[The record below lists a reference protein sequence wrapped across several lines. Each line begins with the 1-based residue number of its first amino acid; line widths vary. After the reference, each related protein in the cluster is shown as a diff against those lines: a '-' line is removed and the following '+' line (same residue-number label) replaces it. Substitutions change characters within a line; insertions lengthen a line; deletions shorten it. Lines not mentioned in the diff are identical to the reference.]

1 MENIILKKINV
12 NEKWKMKKNKRR
24 RRKVTVK
31 RKTKNRNW
39 EITFVDMRVHFAS
52 VVFLFV
58 LRYFCISLVIELSSW
73 TFLIISVNNS
83 SCVLSVGLC
92 WRMYNISF
100 QHNLLSLSAES
111 KISTLLKSISWPSSL
126 LCVYT
131 WDCLSV
137 NWCSFILIL
146 QLRVVLP
153 M

>member
-1 MENIILKKINV
+1 
-12 NEKWKMKKNKRR
+12 MKKNKRR

-111 KISTLLKSISWPSSL
+111 KISTLLNKNFL
-126 LCVYT
+126 LGGCVKLKH
-131 WDCLSV
+131 DS
-137 NWCSFILIL
+137 NNFQSRNKIL
-146 QLRVVLP
+146 RFS
-153 M
+153 

>member
-1 MENIILKKINV
+1 MENINLKKISV
-12 NEKWKMKKNKRR
+12 NEKWKRIREGGGKLQWKE
-24 RRKVTVK
+24 
-31 RKTKNRNW
+31 KTKNRNW

-100 QHNLLSLSAES
+100 QHNLLSLSAKS

-131 WDCLSV
+131 WDCLPV
-137 NWCSFILIL
+137 NWCSFLYCNSA
-146 QLRVVLP
+146 
-153 M
+153 